1 MWVSLVQTSEGL
13 NRTKGWARA
22 DSLSAW
28 KSSSCD
34 IVFYHLW
41 TQTQTGTYTTGSP
54 CSRSF
59 GLKIMGLLSLHSYVS
74 QFLKT
79 NTMHQMNIS
88 CGFCFSGEPWLM
100 LVMPFPVHVWC
111 LSSVAQS
118 CPTLCDPIDCSPPGS
133 SVHRIFQARNTG
145 MGCHF
150 LLQGIFL
157 TQGPKLRLRLLY
169 LLHWLADSLA
179 PRHLGIRSPCLGC
192 KKRWES

>member
-1 MWVSLVQTSEGL
+1 MFGWRLFWAMSVIVFPDEINIWISSLSNQKSLRPVSEPNPTSEGL
-13 NRTKGWARA
+13 NRKKGWARG

-28 KSSSCD
+28 KSSSWD

-41 TQTQTGTYTTGSP
+41 AQTPTGTYTTGCP
-54 CSRSF
+54 CSQSF

-79 NTMHQMNIS
+79 NTMHQINIS

-118 CPTLCDPIDCSPPGS
+118 CPTLCDP
-133 SVHRIFQARNTG
+133 
-145 MGCHF
+145 
-150 LLQGIFL
+150 
-157 TQGPKLRLRLLY
+157 
-169 LLHWLADSLA
+169 
-179 PRHLGIRSPCLGC
+179 
-192 KKRWES
+192 